1 MCRYIVIQMIGRLRG
16 DICMK
21 KKKIVLLF
29 LPLLVILIL
38 CACNSDNEPENVI
51 YSAESIS
58 VAYRENPEKTIVLS
72 DTDTDIILDMINLQ
86 EWEDRDIKARFQYSF
101 SVGDRTI
108 LYSDMGV
115 FRDESRNRDLCIP
128 YEQYQLVNSMVKEL
142 RPR

>member
-1 MCRYIVIQMIGRLRG
+1 LCRYIVIQMIGRLRG

>member
-1 MCRYIVIQMIGRLRG
+1 
-16 DICMK
+16 MK

>member
-1 MCRYIVIQMIGRLRG
+1 LCRYIVIQMIGRLRG

-101 SVGDRTI
+101 
-108 LYSDMGV
+108 
-115 FRDESRNRDLCIP
+115 
-128 YEQYQLVNSMVKEL
+128 
-142 RPR
+142 